1 MGRSAM
7 ERQRPGSGDRRL
19 EIWRVRTAAAGLLLV
34 AALTA
39 AVAPLSSGPSAA
51 ARIPRAVAQTVSRI
65 YLPLILRLAAP
76 LPAPPTPTAFT
87 GATPTASPPPS
98 DPSPTLTPAS
108 SPTTT
113 PSTTSTTPPPPTP
126 EPWPA
131 DAPGLFGP
139 SGDLVWLWP
148 ERADS
153 GRRYHL
159 GADRTAYGAALPLV
173 GDWDGDG
180 WDEPGLYDVRAGR
193 VLLATAHA
201 EGRPLTAVAFGE
213 PWQLAV
219 AGDWDG
225 RGHDGVGLLNP
236 WTLELR
242 LWADAAAA
250 TPLRAYRLAGIQP
263 AAEATWAEL
272 HWQALAGDWD
282 GDGRDELGLYDPAD
296 GSLWLW
302 PGLGAD
308 ATPRR
313 WATDRPGRQAVAGDW
328 DGDGRD
334 SIGLYDSL
342 AMTLD
347 LLDPVDPSR
356 SRRRIVMGDA
366 SADWQPIAGHWWS
379 AAGAGVTAGY
389 SWPTADARTLG
400 LDPARLEAAA
410 ARAAALPY
418 LRSMLVLRHDQLV
431 LERYWRG
438 ADAAQASNVKSVSK
452 SLLSALFGI
461 AIADGMIEGLDEPV
475 GRLLPSLFGAAP
487 NSRIRVRDLLDMRAG
502 LAWDETDA
510 SLEGMV
516 GSEDWPAYVAG
527 QAVEAGPGERWVY
540 STGLTHVGAAAL
552 EVAVGQP
559 LRAFAQARLFAPLG
573 IAAPRWD
580 HDPAGQSMGG
590 SELWL
595 RPRDLARFGQ
605 LYLRDGVIDGRS
617 ILTADWVRD
626 SLAPQQPT
634 GEGDRYGRWWWRRLV
649 AGRDVSFAW
658 GYGGQFLFVVPM
670 DDLLVVIT
678 ANAFAGNPDATHD
691 GVFGLLAEEIL
702 PAVLGP

>member
-7 ERQRPGSGDRRL
+7 ERQRPGSADRRL

-51 ARIPRAVAQTVSRI
+51 ARIPRAFAQTASRI

-87 GATPTASPPPS
+87 GATSTPSAAPFHPTA
-98 DPSPTLTPAS
+98 TAL
-108 SPTTT
+108 
-113 PSTTSTTPPPPTP
+113 STTPPPPTS

-193 VLLATAHA
+193 VLLATAQVPGQELHA
-201 EGRPLTAVAFGE
+201 AAFGE
-213 PWQLAV
+213 PWRLAV

-225 RGHDGVGLLNP
+225 RGHDGVCLLNP

-250 TPLRAYRLAGIQP
+250 TPLRAYRLAGIRP

-296 GSLWLW
+296 SSLWLW
-302 PGLGAD
+302 PGHGAD

-313 WATDRPGRQAVAGDW
+313 WATDQPGRQAVAGDW

-334 SIGLYDSL
+334 GIGLYDPQ

-347 LLDPVDPSR
+347 FLDPVDPTR
-356 SRRRIVMGDA
+356 SWRRIVMGDA

-410 ARAAALPY
+410 ARAAALPN

-461 AIADGMIEGLDEPV
+461 AIADGMIEGLDERV
-475 GRLLPSLFGAAP
+475 GRLLPRIFGAAP

-502 LAWDETDA
+502 LAWAETGG

-516 GSEDWPAYVAG
+516 GSEIGRPTS
-527 QAVEAGPGERWVY
+527 PGR
-540 STGLTHVGAAAL
+540 
-552 EVAVGQP
+552 
-559 LRAFAQARLFAPLG
+559 R
-573 IAAPRWD
+573 
-580 HDPAGQSMGG
+580 
-590 SELWL
+590 
-595 RPRDLARFGQ
+595 
-605 LYLRDGVIDGRS
+605 
-617 ILTADWVRD
+617 
-626 SLAPQQPT
+626 
-634 GEGDRYGRWWWRRLV
+634 WRRCRV
-649 AGRDVSFAW
+649 SAGC
-658 GYGGQFLFVVPM
+658 
-670 DDLLVVIT
+670 T
-678 ANAFAGNPDATHD
+678 APG
-691 GVFGLLAEEIL
+691 
-702 PAVLGP
+702 